1 MSKTIKNMI
10 IRDYK
15 ARLEG
20 TSDAAVVSLRGVTG
34 IDTTRLRATLRGKK
48 IRMTTVRNSL
58 ARQAFKDTTLSGL
71 DSVLEGPSVL
81 VYGGASVVEVA
92 RELIAAI
99 ADMPKVELKG
109 AILDGQLFKGKAG
122 VTELS
127 KFPTREE
134 ALGKT
139 VAVILGPGSSLL
151 GQLKGPGSN
160 IAGILKAIETRLEK
174 GETISKKS

>member
-1 MSKTIKNMI
+1 MSKVIKDMI

-20 TSDAAVVSLRGVTG
+20 TTDAAVVSMRGVTG
-34 IDTTRLRATLRGKK
+34 INTTKLRATLRTKK
-48 IRMTTVRNSL
+48 IKMTTVRNAL
-58 ARQAFKDTTLSGL
+58 ARQAFKGTKLSSL
-71 DSVLEGPSVL
+71 EPLLEGPSVL

-99 ADMPKVELKG
+99 AEMPTVELKG
-109 AILDGQLFKGKAG
+109 ALLDGQLFTGKAG

-134 ALGKT
+134 AQGQT
-139 VAVILGPGSSLL
+139 VAIILGPAKKLL
-151 GQLKGPGSN
+151 AAVKGPGSN
-160 IAGILKAIETRLEK
+160 IAGIIKSIEEKLEK
-174 GETISKKS
+174 GETIAKK